1 MRTYSADTPPDMPA
15 GVPVGI
21 PIRDAALPARN
32 AGWVALDTMTNA
44 DPSLPASS
52 TIRDD
57 ETDDDHAMRSGEV
70 AEALRADVRFL
81 GGLLGRVL
89 TESVGQDLLD
99 DVEKLRALTI
109 GAYEHRG
116 EASLEDAEA
125 LVESFSLARAEQV
138 ARAFT
143 CYFHLANL
151 AEERHRVRV
160 LLARDPWSTDSRGA
174 AGSFAGAFA
183 ALTAEVGEAEARER
197 VANLEFRP
205 VLTAHPTEARRRAVA
220 SAIRRISDL
229 VAEHDDPRL
238 GELAKTENERQLLAE
253 IDVLWRTAPL
263 RADRPSPLDE
273 VRTAMNI
280 FDQTLFMVMP
290 KVYRLIDERLKA
302 PDSALRPPEARSF
315 VRMGSWIGADRDGN
329 PFVTAKITRKAAAIA
344 SEHVLL
350 GLERATDRIGRT
362 LTLDAGDT
370 PPSPELLG
378 LWRRQRGL
386 AEDLAADVATRS
398 PNEPYRRV
406 LLVIVE
412 RIAAT
417 RRRDADL
424 AYASPDELLDDLRIV
439 QRSLEAAGDLRNAYG
454 EVQHLIWQVET
465 FGFHLAELE
474 VRQHSKVHRQAL
486 EAIAAGARG
495 DEDLDPMSAEVLDVF
510 RTIAQLQNRYG
521 VDAAR
526 RYIISFTQSADDIA
540 NVFRLAEHALGSAE
554 ASPVLDVIPLF
565 ETFADLDAAPDILN
579 SMIELPEVQARLE
592 ATGRR
597 LEVMLGYS
605 DSSKDVGPVSA
616 TLALYAAQ
624 DRIAQWAQHNDIVLT
639 LFHGRGGALGRGGGP
654 ANEAVLAQPPGSVD
668 GRFKLT
674 EQGEVIFAQYGDP
687 VIAVRHLEQI
697 AAATLMA
704 SAPSVGANN
713 ARAAAEFTDLAARLD
728 EVSRARFYDLVR
740 SDGFAPWFGRVTPQE
755 EIGLLA
761 LGSRPARRGLSL
773 ESLEDL
779 RAIPWVFAWTQ
790 ARINLTGW
798 FGLGSA
804 LAAVGDEALLRD
816 AYAKWPLFRT
826 MIDNVE
832 MSLAKTD
839 ERLARRY
846 LALGDRDDLA
856 DLVLEEMALTRE
868 WALRTS
874 GADELLASR
883 PVLRRAV
890 RLRSPYVDALSLL
903 QLRAL
908 RSLRKRD
915 ALRAENDADNVD
927 KTEQDELRRLLLLS
941 VNGVAA
947 GLQNTG

>member
-1 MRTYSADTPPDMPA
+1 
-15 GVPVGI
+15 
-21 PIRDAALPARN
+21 
-32 AGWVALDTMTNA
+32 MTNGA
-44 DPSLPASS
+44 PSTQQPHGDPEPRPLHGN
-52 TIRDD
+52 DV
-57 ETDDDHAMRSGEV
+57 RSGDV
-70 AEALRADVRFL
+70 PEALRSDVRYL

-89 TESVGQDLLD
+89 AESGGQELLD

-109 GAYEHRG
+109 GAYERKG
-116 EASLEDAEA
+116 EASIEDAEA
-125 LVESFSLARAEQV
+125 LVAGFTLQRAEQV

-143 CYFHLANL
+143 CYFHLVNL

-160 LLARDPWSTDSRGA
+160 LLARDPGAIDGSRPA
-174 AGSFAGAFA
+174 ESFASAFA
-183 ALTAEVGEAEARER
+183 ALGSEVGDEEARRR
-197 VANLEFRP
+197 VSELEFRP

-220 SAIRRISDL
+220 YAIRRISDL
-229 VAEHDDPRL
+229 VAELDDPRL
-238 GELAKTENERQLLAE
+238 GTLARSENERRLLAE
-253 IDVLWRTAPL
+253 IDTLWRTQPL
-263 RADRPSPLDE
+263 RSDRPTPLDE

-280 FDQTLFMVMP
+280 FDQTVFQVIP
-290 KVYRLIDERLKA
+290 RVYRLIDERLGGA
-302 PDSALRPPEARSF
+302 DASPRPPEARSF
-315 VRMGSWIGADRDGN
+315 VRFGSWIGADRDGN
-329 PFVTAKITRKAAAIA
+329 PFVTAKVTRKAASIA
-344 SEHVLL
+344 SEHVLR

-362 LTLDAGDT
+362 LTLDSADT
-370 PPSPELLG
+370 PASSELSE
-378 LWRRQRGL
+378 LWRSQVGL
-386 AEDLAADVATRS
+386 AEELAADVAKRS

-406 LLVIVE
+406 LLVVAE
-412 RIAAT
+412 RISAT

-424 AYASPDELLDDLRIV
+424 AYANPDALLHDLRIV
-439 QRSLEAAGDLRNAYG
+439 QRSLEQAGDLRNAYG

-474 VRQHSKVHRQAL
+474 VRQHSKVHRQTL

-495 DEDLDPMSAEVLDVF
+495 DDDLDEMSAEVLDVF
-510 RTIAQLQNRYG
+510 RVIAQLQHRFG

-540 NVFRLAEHALGSAE
+540 NVYRLAEHALGSPENA
-554 ASPVLDVIPLF
+554 PVLDVIPLF
-565 ETFADLDAAPDILN
+565 ETFDDLNASTEILDE
-579 SMIELPEVQARLE
+579 MITIPEVAARL
-592 ATGRR
+592 AQTGRR

-616 TLALYAAQ
+616 TLALYDAQ
-624 DRIAQWAQHNDIVLT
+624 ARIAQWAERNDIVLT

-687 VIAVRHLEQI
+687 NIAVRHLEQI

-704 SAPSVGANN
+704 SAPSIGERN
-713 ARAAAEFTDLAARLD
+713 AAAAADFADLATRLD
-728 EVSRARFYDLVR
+728 RVSRERFYELVR
-740 SDGFAPWFGRVTPQE
+740 ADGFAPWFGRVTPQE

-804 LAAVGDEALLRD
+804 LAAVGDEKLLQD
-816 AYAKWPLFRT
+816 AYGRWPLFRT
-826 MIDNVE
+826 MIENVE

-839 ERLARRY
+839 DRLARRY
-846 LALGDRDDLA
+846 LDLGDRDDLA
-856 DLVLEEMALTRE
+856 DLVIEEMALTRE
-868 WALRTS
+868 WALKTS
-874 GADELLASR
+874 GASELLAGK

-908 RSLRKRD
+908 R
-915 ALRAENDADNVD
+915 ALRSDADASNID
-927 KTEQDELRRLLLLS
+927 QTQQDELRRLLLLS